1 MFMSSLATRETT
13 MAKKS
18 KSDASSWELTPDKF
32 LNEVEVSQILRKAAD
47 LWTLGEVNKKKA
59 MVRDAMLIYTAIFTG
74 LRNAEICDLKVTD
87 LHIGNGEAHVV
98 VRNGKGGKQR
108 IVHVGKDYKVILK
121 RYLQWKMDN
130 EEMGSGAYLLRTE
143 RSRQYCPSA
152 LWRRWKKYCPS
163 HRLHDA
169 RHTNATML
177 YKASGNNLRLV
188 QKQLGHSRITTTQ
201 VYADVMPDEARA
213 SMSAMEQMAGKTSK
227 GSARSVLAF
236 TRGASTGQ
244 RSDND
249 ADLDGKDD

>member
-1 MFMSSLATRETT
+1 

-18 KSDASSWELTPDKF
+18 KSDGSGWDLTPDKF
-32 LNEVEVSQILRKAAD
+32 LNEVEVSQMLRKASD

-59 MVRDAMLIYTAIFTG
+59 LVRDAMLIYTAIFTG
-74 LRNAEICDLKVTD
+74 LRNAEICDLLVTD
-87 LHIGNGEAHVV
+87 LHIGNGEAHLVV
-98 VRNGKGGKQR
+98 QNGKGGKQR
-108 IVHVGKDYKVILK
+108 IVHLGKDYKVILK

-130 EEMGSGAYLLRTE
+130 DELSAGSYLLRTE
-143 RSRQYCPSA
+143 RSAQYCPSA

-213 SMSAMEQMAGKTSK
+213 SMSAMEQMAGKSGK
-227 GSARSVLAF
+227 GSTRSVLAF
-236 TRGASTGQ
+236 TRGVSTED
-244 RSDND
+244 RTDNEDESDGND
-249 ADLDGKDD
+249 G